1 MTRVGDWIIRRTE
14 ADGPSDRAVATA
26 LVELAKPGI
35 TKMVGL
41 TAGFGFAAGML
52 GGAGRAALHPARA
65 SDIAVALAAC
75 VVGTALSSAGANAL
89 NQWWEAP
96 RDARMERTR
105 NRPVPSGRVD
115 SATACSW
122 GLFLSVL
129 GAVVLGLGAGP
140 AAALLA
146 MATVVTYVF
155 VYTPSKPRTVWNT
168 LIGAVPGA
176 VPPMIGTAS
185 AAWVAGE
192 KGLGALGDP
201 MGWALLGL
209 LAAWQIPHFLSIA
222 WRYRQDYARGGFRM
236 LPSVGGPG
244 GWGERATGPV
254 ALAGALVLMAAS
266 VVPGLVSATAASDA
280 GVVSGVRW
288 VYVIAAVIS
297 GAVYCGLCARLMVRR
312 TDGAARGV
320 FVASIVHLP
329 VLMLALV
336 ADLAGG
342 VLVG

>member
-1 MTRVGDWIIRRTE
+1 
-14 ADGPSDRAVATA
+14 
-26 LVELAKPGI
+26 
-35 TKMVGL
+35 
-41 TAGFGFAAGML
+41 
-52 GGAGRAALHPARA
+52 
-65 SDIAVALAAC
+65 
-75 VVGTALSSAGANAL
+75 
-89 NQWWEAP
+89 
-96 RDARMERTR
+96 
-105 NRPVPSGRVD
+105 
-115 SATACSW
+115 
-122 GLFLSVL
+122 
-129 GAVVLGLGAGP
+129 
-140 AAALLA
+140 